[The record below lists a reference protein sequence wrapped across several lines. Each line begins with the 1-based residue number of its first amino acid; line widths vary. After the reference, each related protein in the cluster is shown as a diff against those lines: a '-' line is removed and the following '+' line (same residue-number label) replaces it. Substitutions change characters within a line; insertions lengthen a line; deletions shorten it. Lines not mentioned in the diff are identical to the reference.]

1 MQSPKFPQPVNFN
14 FLFHMYAR
22 QPNGDLARLCL
33 HMCVYTLKKMSYG
46 GIHDHIGQVRILIL
60 SKNELKV

>member
-1 MQSPKFPQPVNFN
+1 
-14 FLFHMYAR
+14 MYAR

-46 GIHDHIGQVRILIL
+46 GIHDHVGQVRIF
-60 SKNELKV
+60 SQKMN

>member
-22 QPNGDLARLCL
+22 QPNADLARLCL

-46 GIHDHIGQVRILIL
+46 GIHDHIGQVRILIF
-60 SKNELKV
+60 SKKLIKI